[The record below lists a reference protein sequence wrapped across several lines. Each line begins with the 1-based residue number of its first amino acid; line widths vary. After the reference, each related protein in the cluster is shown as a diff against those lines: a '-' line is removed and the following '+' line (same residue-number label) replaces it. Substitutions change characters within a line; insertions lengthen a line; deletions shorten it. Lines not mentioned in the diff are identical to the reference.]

1 MKHFSGVLRY
11 CFVHILIQYFVLC
24 IFRGVIFMID
34 SQTFQKEIKD
44 VAE

>member
-1 MKHFSGVLRY
+1 MIIILVIICFYTFHDDTPTRIFS
-11 CFVHILIQYFVLC
+11 
-24 IFRGVIFMID
+24 FRGIIFVID